1 MQKQALKEWWKTKFA
16 TVLMHTGTGKTWVFF
31 DCLIKSKYK
40 QCLILAETTVREK
53 NIQDDRQEYIK
64 VFGIDPF
71 KDVNVIFMCYQS
83 AHKTSIQK
91 IFPKEKVFV
100 FADEVH
106 EMCTDIRWNFVRNS
120 NWDKHY
126 FLGET
131 ATLDNVSQ
139 FQFGDITDTK
149 WNWLNKFA
157 PVCFEYHIDQ
167 AKEDNTTRQLEIITY
182 LHTLDKIN
190 KNILTGNKTTKW
202 TTTEYLQN
210 DFLDQDFKKTLWL
223 PRSPTKDFL
232 VRNKAMNRMRF
243 LHSLPSKIEACKKL
257 LQILPGRTLVFAYDS
272 KTLIDLGIP
281 AIVSE
286 NKNNISDLTKFIN
299 GEIHQIGSN
308 KMLLQGANLNK
319 IDNIILLSY
328 DGKSGKTKQKAGR
341 ARQDLPTGKIIIFK
355 TIGTQEEKWYDSMI
369 PPLLCFTQKTITNI
383 DEINE

>member
-1 MQKQALKEWWKTKFA
+1 
-16 TVLMHTGTGKTWVFF
+16 MHTGTGKTWVFF
-31 DCLIKSKYK
+31 DCLIKSKYRH
-40 QCLILAETTVREK
+40 CLILAETTIRER
-53 NIQDDRQEYIK
+53 NIQDDRQKYIE

-71 KDVNVIFMCYQS
+71 KDVTIVFMCYQS
-83 AHKTSIQK
+83 AYKTSVQK
-91 IFPKEKVFV
+91 IFPKGKVFV

-106 EMCTDIRWNFVRNS
+106 EMCTDTRWNFVRNS

-126 FLGET
+126 FLGES
-131 ATLDNVSQ
+131 ATLDNIGQ

-149 WNWLNKFA
+149 WNWLNQFA

-167 AKEDNTTRQLEIITY
+167 AREDNTTRQLEIITY
-182 LHTLDKIN
+182 LHTLDKVN
-190 KNILTGNKTTKW
+190 KNVITGNKTLKW
-202 TTTEYLQN
+202 ATTEYLQN

-272 KTLIDLGIP
+272 KTLIALGIP

-286 NKNNISDLTKFIN
+286 NKNVEKDLQDFIN
-299 GEIHQIGSN
+299 AEIFQIGSN

-319 IDNIILLSY
+319 IDNIIFLSY

-355 TIGTQEEKWYDSMI
+355 TIGTQEEKWYESMI
-369 PPLLCFTQKTITNI
+369 PPLLGFPQKTITDIN
-383 DEINE
+383 EINR